1 MKHKRTKQ
9 QIWFIRKVL
18 FSIFCYIVFLI
29 ATVDITKGM
38 SLGEQIVPTEKAEM
52 EKLVKEDVKKVEK
65 EIDDKKVDD
74 KELDVK
80 NDEKQKNEKITEENE
95 KLSTA
100 KEVDNTEKSSEAIKE
115 KYKYAKG
122 NIRIFKDTKITPK
135 AEDNIKIG
143 TRVEVLE
150 VKKVEKVKEKTVKK
164 PDGKTE
170 VQKTTTVENWE
181 KISYYKNREKRTGWI
196 KNNQLAD
203 SLKATLP
210 KEWKNLDF
218 SPIEKKNYPENKRRE
233 VRGIYVTSSSAALT
247 KRVDDLI
254 ALSKRTKINAFVIDV
269 KEDDGTLLFKMEA
282 GEKYNPNANRR
293 SPIKDINKFMKKL
306 KDNNIYT
313 IARVVSFKDPTYA
326 KANPDKA
333 IITKATGKPFTNSDG
348 VIWVS
353 PHDRYLW
360 EYNIAVAKEAA
371 LAGFDEIQFDY
382 VRFPASNGG
391 KLDKELD
398 YRNPNKESKPET
410 IQKYLQY
417 ARKELEP
424 LGVYIAADVYGQ
436 VGSLPD
442 DMALGQHWESVSNV
456 VDYICPMIYPSH
468 YGKGVYGL
476 PVPDA
481 EPYKTVYR
489 STQDSMNRNANI
501 DTPAMIRPWIQAF
514 TARWVKGYIV
524 YGPEQIEL
532 QVKALKDLGINEYI
546 LWSPT
551 NKYRIE
557 KDSSSEKKTEAAKTT
572 EAGKKSDGAK
582 KTEEVKKP

>member
-1 MKHKRTKQ
+1 MKHKKTKQ

-18 FSIFCYIVFLI
+18 FSIFCYIVFLV

-38 SLGEQIVPTEKAEM
+38 SLGEQSLPEEKVVLEQ
-52 EKLVKEDVKKVEK
+52 KVE
-65 EIDDKKVDD
+65 DDKKAA
-74 KELDVK
+74 E
-80 NDEKQKNEKITEENE
+80 ETEKIEETSTVKDDDVQE
-95 KLSTA
+95 KT
-100 KEVDNTEKSSEAIKE
+100 SEIIND

-122 NIRIFKDTKITPK
+122 NIRVFKEAKITPK
-135 AEDNIKIG
+135 AEDNLKIG
-143 TRVEVLE
+143 TRLE
-150 VKKVEKVKEKTVKK
+150 VIEEKKVEIVKEKTVKK

-181 KISYYKNREKRTGWI
+181 KISYQKNREKRTGWI
-196 KNNQLAD
+196 KSKQLVD
-203 SLKATLP
+203 SLGATLP

-233 VRGIYVTSSSAALT
+233 VRGIYVTSSSASLT

-269 KEDDGTLLFKMEA
+269 KEDDGTLLFKMKA

-293 SPIKDINKFMKKL
+293 SPIKDIDKFMKKM

-313 IARVVSFKDPTYA
+313 IARIVSFKDPTYA

-333 IITKATGKPFTNSDG
+333 IITKSTGKPFTNSDG

-391 KLDKELD
+391 KLDKDLD

-514 TARWVKGYIV
+514 TARWVKGYIT

-551 NKYRIE
+551 NRYRIE
-557 KDSSSEKKTEAAKTT
+557 KNPPSDKKAEPVKEKEATKKATEV
-572 EAGKKSDGAK
+572 K
-582 KTEEVKKP
+582 KTEEMKKP

>member
-1 MKHKRTKQ
+1 M
-9 QIWFIRKVL
+9 
-18 FSIFCYIVFLI
+18 
-29 ATVDITKGM
+29 
-38 SLGEQIVPTEKAEM
+38 
-52 EKLVKEDVKKVEK
+52 
-65 EIDDKKVDD
+65 
-74 KELDVK
+74 
-80 NDEKQKNEKITEENE
+80 
-95 KLSTA
+95 
-100 KEVDNTEKSSEAIKE
+100 
-115 KYKYAKG
+115 G
-122 NIRIFKDTKITPK
+122 NIRVFKEAKITPK

-143 TRVEVLE
+143 TRVEILE
-150 VKKVEKVKEKTVKK
+150 EKKVEKVKEKTVKK

-181 KISYYKNREKRTGWI
+181 KISYHKNKEKRTGWI
-196 KNNQLAD
+196 KNNQLTD

-233 VRGIYVTSSSAALT
+233 IRGIYVTSSSAALT

-282 GEKYNPNANRR
+282 GEKYNPTANRR

-313 IARVVSFKDPTYA
+313 IARIVSFKDPTYA

-398 YRNPNKESKPET
+398 YRNPKKESKPET

-424 LGVYIAADVYGQ
+424 LGVYVAADVYGQ

-557 KDSSSEKKTEAAKTT
+557 KESPSVKKTETVKTT
-572 EAGKKSDGAK
+572 ETTK
-582 KTEEVKKP
+582 KTDEVKKIEEVKKP

>member
-9 QIWFIRKVL
+9 QVWFIRKVL
-18 FSIFCYIVFLI
+18 FSIFCYIVFLV

-38 SLGEQIVPTEKAEM
+38 SLGEQSLPEEKAVLEQ
-52 EKLVKEDVKKVEK
+52 KLE
-65 EIDDKKVDD
+65 DDKKTT
-74 KELDVK
+74 E
-80 NDEKQKNEKITEENE
+80 ETEKIEETSTVKDDDVQE
-95 KLSTA
+95 KT
-100 KEVDNTEKSSEAIKE
+100 SEIIND

-122 NIRIFKDTKITPK
+122 NIRVFKEAKITPK
-135 AEDNIKIG
+135 AEDNLKIG
-143 TRVEVLE
+143 TRLE
-150 VKKVEKVKEKTVKK
+150 VIEEKKVEIVKEKTVKK

-170 VQKTTTVENWE
+170 VQKTTTVENWK
-181 KISYYKNREKRTGWI
+181 KISYQKNREKRTGWI
-196 KNNQLAD
+196 KSKQLVD
-203 SLKATLP
+203 SLGATLP

-233 VRGIYVTSSSAALT
+233 VRGIYVTSSSASLT

-269 KEDDGTLLFKMEA
+269 KEDDGTLLFKMKA

-293 SPIKDINKFMKKL
+293 SPIKDIDKFMKKM

-313 IARVVSFKDPTYA
+313 IARIVSFKDPTYA

-333 IITKATGKPFTNSDG
+333 IITKSTGKPFTNSDG

-391 KLDKELD
+391 KLDKDLD

-514 TARWVKGYIV
+514 TARWVKGYIT

-551 NKYRIE
+551 NRYRIE
-557 KDSSSEKKTEAAKTT
+557 KNPPSDKKAEPVKEKEATKKATEV
-572 EAGKKSDGAK
+572 K

>member
-1 MKHKRTKQ
+1 VKHKRTKQ
-9 QIWFIRKVL
+9 QVWFIRKVL
-18 FSIFCYIVFLI
+18 FSIFCYIVFLV

-38 SLGEQIVPTEKAEM
+38 SLGEQSLPEEKAVLEQ
-52 EKLVKEDVKKVEK
+52 KLE
-65 EIDDKKVDD
+65 DDKKT
-74 KELDVK
+74 
-80 NDEKQKNEKITEENE
+80 TEETSTVKDDDVQE
-95 KLSTA
+95 KT
-100 KEVDNTEKSSEAIKE
+100 SEIIND

-122 NIRIFKDTKITPK
+122 NIRVFKEAKITPK
-135 AEDNIKIG
+135 AEDNLKIG
-143 TRVEVLE
+143 TRLE
-150 VKKVEKVKEKTVKK
+150 VIEEKKVEIVKEKTVKK

-181 KISYYKNREKRTGWI
+181 KISYQKNREKRTGWI
-196 KNNQLAD
+196 KSKQLVD
-203 SLKATLP
+203 SLGATLP

-233 VRGIYVTSSSAALT
+233 VRGIYVTSSSASLT

-269 KEDDGTLLFKMEA
+269 KEDDGTLLFKMKA

-293 SPIKDINKFMKKL
+293 SPIKDIDKFMKKM

-333 IITKATGKPFTNSDG
+333 IITKSTGKPFTNSDG

-391 KLDKELD
+391 KLDKDLD

-514 TARWVKGYIV
+514 TARWVKGYIT

-551 NKYRIE
+551 NRYKIE
-557 KDSSSEKKTEAAKTT
+557 KNPPSDKKAEPVKEKEATKKATEV
-572 EAGKKSDGAK
+572 K

>member
-9 QIWFIRKVL
+9 QVWFIRKVL
-18 FSIFCYIVFLI
+18 FSIFCYIVFLV

-38 SLGEQIVPTEKAEM
+38 SLGEQSLPEEKAVLEQ
-52 EKLVKEDVKKVEK
+52 KLE
-65 EIDDKKVDD
+65 DDKKT
-74 KELDVK
+74 
-80 NDEKQKNEKITEENE
+80 TEETSTVKDDDVQE
-95 KLSTA
+95 KT
-100 KEVDNTEKSSEAIKE
+100 SEIIND

-122 NIRIFKDTKITPK
+122 NIRVFKEAKITPK
-135 AEDNIKIG
+135 AEDNLKIG
-143 TRVEVLE
+143 TRLE
-150 VKKVEKVKEKTVKK
+150 VIEEKKVEIVKEKTVKK

-181 KISYYKNREKRTGWI
+181 KISYQKNREKRTGWI
-196 KNNQLAD
+196 KSKQLVD
-203 SLKATLP
+203 SLGATLP

-233 VRGIYVTSSSAALT
+233 VRGIYITSSSASLT

-269 KEDDGTLLFKMEA
+269 KEDDGTLLFKMKA

-293 SPIKDINKFMKKL
+293 SPIKDIDKFMKKM

-333 IITKATGKPFTNSDG
+333 IITKSTGKPFTNSDG

-391 KLDKELD
+391 KLDKDLD

-514 TARWVKGYIV
+514 TARWVKGYIT

-551 NKYRIE
+551 NRYKIE
-557 KDSSSEKKTEAAKTT
+557 KNPPSDKKAEPVKEKEATKKATEV
-572 EAGKKSDGAK
+572 K

>member
-1 MKHKRTKQ
+1 MKHKKTKQ
-9 QIWFIRKVL
+9 QIWFIRKGL
-18 FSIFCYIVFLI
+18 FSIFCYIVFLV

-38 SLGEQIVPTEKAEM
+38 SLGEQSLPEEKVVLEQ
-52 EKLVKEDVKKVEK
+52 KVE
-65 EIDDKKVDD
+65 DDKKAA
-74 KELDVK
+74 E
-80 NDEKQKNEKITEENE
+80 ETEKIEETSTVKDDDVQE
-95 KLSTA
+95 KT
-100 KEVDNTEKSSEAIKE
+100 SEIIND

-122 NIRIFKDTKITPK
+122 NIRVFKEAKITPK
-135 AEDNIKIG
+135 AEDNLKIG
-143 TRVEVLE
+143 TRLE
-150 VKKVEKVKEKTVKK
+150 VIEEKKVEIVKEKTVKK
-164 PDGKTE
+164 TDGKTE

-181 KISYYKNREKRTGWI
+181 KISYQKNREKRTGWI
-196 KNNQLAD
+196 KSKQLVD
-203 SLKATLP
+203 SLGATLP

-233 VRGIYVTSSSAALT
+233 VRGIYVTSSSASLT

-269 KEDDGTLLFKMEA
+269 KEDDGTLLFKMKA

-293 SPIKDINKFMKKL
+293 SPIKDIDKFMKKM

-313 IARVVSFKDPTYA
+313 IARIVSFKDPTYA

-333 IITKATGKPFTNSDG
+333 IITKSTGKPFTNSDG

-391 KLDKELD
+391 KLDKDLD

-514 TARWVKGYIV
+514 TARWVKGYIT

-551 NKYRIE
+551 NRYRIE
-557 KDSSSEKKTEAAKTT
+557 KNPPSDKKAEPVKEKEATKKATEV
-572 EAGKKSDGAK
+572 K

>member
-9 QIWFIRKVL
+9 QVWFIRKVL
-18 FSIFCYIVFLI
+18 FSIFCYIVFLV

-38 SLGEQIVPTEKAEM
+38 SLGEQSLPEEKAVLEQ
-52 EKLVKEDVKKVEK
+52 KLE
-65 EIDDKKVDD
+65 DDKKTT
-74 KELDVK
+74 E
-80 NDEKQKNEKITEENE
+80 ETEKIEETSTVKDDDVQE
-95 KLSTA
+95 KT
-100 KEVDNTEKSSEAIKE
+100 SEIIND

-122 NIRIFKDTKITPK
+122 NIRVFKEAKITPK
-135 AEDNIKIG
+135 AEDNLKIG
-143 TRVEVLE
+143 TRLE
-150 VKKVEKVKEKTVKK
+150 VIEEKKVEIVKEKTVKK

-181 KISYYKNREKRTGWI
+181 KISYQKNREKRTGWI
-196 KNNQLAD
+196 KSKQLVD
-203 SLKATLP
+203 SLGATLP

-233 VRGIYVTSSSAALT
+233 VRGIYVTSSSASLT

-269 KEDDGTLLFKMEA
+269 KEDDGTLLFKMKA

-293 SPIKDINKFMKKL
+293 SPIKDIDKFMKKM

-333 IITKATGKPFTNSDG
+333 IITKSTGKPFTNSDG

-391 KLDKELD
+391 KLDKDLD

-514 TARWVKGYIV
+514 TARWVKGYIT

-551 NKYRIE
+551 NRYRIE
-557 KDSSSEKKTEAAKTT
+557 KNPPSDKKAEPVKEKEATKKATEV
-572 EAGKKSDGAK
+572 K

>member
-1 MKHKRTKQ
+1 MKQKRTKQ
-9 QIWFIRKVL
+9 QVWFIRKVL
-18 FSIFCYIVFLI
+18 FSIFCYIVFLV
-29 ATVDITKGM
+29 ATVDVTKGM
-38 SLGEQIVPTEKAEM
+38 SLGNQTISDEKTRM
-52 EKLVKEDVKKVEK
+52 EELKKENVKELKKETDEK
-65 EIDDKKVDD
+65 KAAE
-74 KELDVK
+74 ES
-80 NDEKQKNEKITEENE
+80 DEKQKIEKIAEETENSSITKEAEN
-95 KLSTA
+95 A
-100 KEVDNTEKSSEAIKE
+100 DKSSEIING

-122 NIRIFKDTKITPK
+122 NIRVFKEAKITPK

-143 TRVEVLE
+143 TRVEILE
-150 VKKVEKVKEKTVKK
+150 EKKVEKVKEKTVKK

-181 KISYYKNREKRTGWI
+181 KISYHKNKEKRTGWI
-196 KNNQLAD
+196 KNNQLTD

-282 GEKYNPNANRR
+282 GEKYNPTANRR

-313 IARVVSFKDPTYA
+313 IARIVSFKDPTYA

-360 EYNIAVAKEAA
+360 EYNVAVAKEAA
-371 LAGFDEIQFDY
+371 FAGFDEIQFDY

-398 YRNPNKESKPET
+398 YRNPKKESKPET

-424 LGVYIAADVYGQ
+424 LGVYVAADVYGQ

-557 KDSSSEKKTEAAKTT
+557 KESPSVKKTETVKTT
-572 EAGKKSDGAK
+572 ETTK
-582 KTEEVKKP
+582 KTDEVKKIEEVKKP

>member
-9 QIWFIRKVL
+9 QVWFIRKVL
-18 FSIFCYIVFLI
+18 FSIFCYIVFLV
-29 ATVDITKGM
+29 ARVDITKGM
-38 SLGEQIVPTEKAEM
+38 SLGEQSLPEEKVVLEQ
-52 EKLVKEDVKKVEK
+52 KVE
-65 EIDDKKVDD
+65 DDKKAA
-74 KELDVK
+74 E
-80 NDEKQKNEKITEENE
+80 ETEKIEETSTVKDDDVQE
-95 KLSTA
+95 KT
-100 KEVDNTEKSSEAIKE
+100 SEIIND

-122 NIRIFKDTKITPK
+122 NIRVFKEAKITPK
-135 AEDNIKIG
+135 AEDNLKIG
-143 TRVEVLE
+143 TRLE
-150 VKKVEKVKEKTVKK
+150 VIEEKKVEIAKEKTVKK

-181 KISYYKNREKRTGWI
+181 KISYQKNREKRTGWI
-196 KNNQLAD
+196 KSKQLVD
-203 SLKATLP
+203 SLGATLP

-233 VRGIYVTSSSAALT
+233 VRGIYVTSSSASLT

-269 KEDDGTLLFKMEA
+269 KEDDGTLLFKMKA

-293 SPIKDINKFMKKL
+293 SPIKDIDKFMKKM

-313 IARVVSFKDPTYA
+313 IARIVSFKDPTYA

-333 IITKATGKPFTNSDG
+333 IITKSTGKPFTNSDG

-391 KLDKELD
+391 KLDKDLD

-514 TARWVKGYIV
+514 TARWVKGYIT

-551 NKYRIE
+551 NRYKIE
-557 KDSSSEKKTEAAKTT
+557 KNPPSDKKAEPVKEKEATKKATEV
-572 EAGKKSDGAK
+572 K

>member
-1 MKHKRTKQ
+1 MKQKRTKQ
-9 QIWFIRKVL
+9 QVWFIRKVL
-18 FSIFCYIVFLI
+18 FSIFCYIVFLV
-29 ATVDITKGM
+29 ATVDVTKGM
-38 SLGEQIVPTEKAEM
+38 SLGNQTISDEKTRM
-52 EKLVKEDVKKVEK
+52 EELKKENVKELKKETDEK
-65 EIDDKKVDD
+65 KAAE
-74 KELDVK
+74 ES
-80 NDEKQKNEKITEENE
+80 DEKQKIEKIAEETENSSITKEAEN
-95 KLSTA
+95 A
-100 KEVDNTEKSSEAIKE
+100 DKSSEIING

-122 NIRIFKDTKITPK
+122 NIRVFKEVKITPK

-143 TRVEVLE
+143 TRVEILE
-150 VKKVEKVKEKTVKK
+150 EKKVEKVKEKTVKK

-181 KISYYKNREKRTGWI
+181 KISYHKNKEKRTGWI
-196 KNNQLAD
+196 KNNQLTD

-282 GEKYNPNANRR
+282 GEKYNPTANRR

-313 IARVVSFKDPTYA
+313 IARIVSFKDPTYA

-360 EYNIAVAKEAA
+360 EYNVAVAKEAA

-398 YRNPNKESKPET
+398 YRNPKKESKPET

-424 LGVYIAADVYGQ
+424 LGVYVAADVYGQ

-557 KDSSSEKKTEAAKTT
+557 KESPSVKKTETVKTT
-572 EAGKKSDGAK
+572 ETTK
-582 KTEEVKKP
+582 KTDEVKKIEEVKKP

>member
-1 MKHKRTKQ
+1 MKQNRTEQ
-9 QIWFIRKVL
+9 QIKFMKKIL
-18 FSIFCYIVFLI
+18 FSIFCYVVFLV
-29 ATVDITKGM
+29 ATVDITKNI
-38 SLGEQIVPTEKAEM
+38 SLGSEVVAENIEVSTTAAGEIKAAVIDDGKTKSESKTETPEP
-52 EKLVKEDVKKVEK
+52 VKEEVEK
-65 EIDDKKVDD
+65 VPEPEKTAV
-74 KELDVK
+74 EK
-80 NDEKQKNEKITEENE
+80 ND
-95 KLSTA
+95 
-100 KEVDNTEKSSEAIKE
+100 
-115 KYKYAKG
+115 KYRYATG
-122 NIRIFKDTKITPK
+122 NIRVFADTKVTAK
-135 AEDNIKIG
+135 AEDNLRIS

-150 VKKVEKVKEKTVKK
+150 KKTVEIIKNKTVKK
-164 PDGKTE
+164 PDGKNE
-170 VQKTTTVENWE
+170 VQKITIKENWE
-181 KISYYKNREKRTGWI
+181 KISYMKNGKKKTGWI
-196 KNNQLAD
+196 KEKQLTD
-203 SLKATLP
+203 TMQATLP

-218 SPIEKKNYPENKRRE
+218 SPVEKKEYPNNKR
-233 VRGIYVTSSSAALT
+233 VAVKGIYVTSSSASLT

-282 GEKYNPNANRR
+282 GEKYNPAANKRR
-293 SPIKDINKFMKKL
+293 PIKDIEKFMKKL

-313 IARVVSFKDPTYA
+313 IARVVSFKDPSYA

-333 IITKATGKPFTNSDG
+333 IITKATKKPFTNSDG

-353 PHDRYLW
+353 PHDRNLW

-371 LAGFDEIQFDY
+371 KAGFDEIQFDY

-398 YRNPNKESKPET
+398 YRNPNNESKPET
-410 IQKYLQY
+410 IQKYLAY
-417 ARKELEP
+417 ARQELEP

-442 DMALGQHWESVSNV
+442 DMSLGQHWESVSNM

-476 PVPDA
+476 SVPDA
-481 EPYKTVYR
+481 DPYKTVYR
-489 STQDSMNRNANI
+489 STQDSLNRNYNI
-501 DTPAMIRPWIQAF
+501 DTPAMVRPWIQAF
-514 TARWVKGYIV
+514 TAKWVKGHIN

-532 QVKALKDLGINEYI
+532 QVKALKDLGVDEYI

-557 KDSSSEKKTEAAKTT
+557 KNPPVEKKAETAKP
-572 EAGKKSDGAK
+572 AP
-582 KTEEVKKP
+582 VKKP

>member
-1 MKHKRTKQ
+1 MKHNRTKQ
-9 QIWFIRKVL
+9 QVWFIRKIL

-29 ATVDITKGM
+29 ATADITKGM
-38 SLGEQIVPTEKAEM
+38 SLEEQTAPNEKVTIEEKMTE
-52 EKLVKEDVKKVEK
+52 VEK
-65 EIDDKKVDD
+65 P
-74 KELDVK
+74 
-80 NDEKQKNEKITEENE
+80 EKSTEEPEKISTLKDDDIEE
-95 KLSTA
+95 KT
-100 KEVDNTEKSSEAIKE
+100 SEIIND

-122 NIRIFKDTKITPK
+122 NIRVFKEAKMTPK
-135 AEDNIKIG
+135 AEDNLKIG

-150 VKKVEKVKEKTVKK
+150 EKKVEKVKEKTVKK

-181 KISYYKNREKRTGWI
+181 KISYQKNREKRTGWI
-196 KNNQLAD
+196 KSKQLVD
-203 SLKATLP
+203 TLGATLP

-218 SPIEKKNYPENKRRE
+218 SPVEKKNYPENKRRE
-233 VRGIYVTSSSAALT
+233 VRGIYVTSSSASLT

-282 GEKYNPNANRR
+282 GAKYNPNANRR
-293 SPIKDINKFMKKL
+293 SPIKDIDKFMKKL
-306 KDNNIYT
+306 KENNIYT

-514 TARWVKGYIV
+514 TARWVKGYIT

-551 NKYRIE
+551 NRYRIE
-557 KDSSSEKKTEAAKTT
+557 KNPPSDKKTEAVRTKDAAKKTSET
-572 EAGKKSDGAK
+572 K

>member
-1 MKHKRTKQ
+1 MKHNRTKQ
-9 QIWFIRKVL
+9 QAWFIRKIL

-29 ATVDITKGM
+29 TTADITKGM
-38 SLGEQIVPTEKAEM
+38 SLGAQTILDEKPRLE
-52 EKLVKEDVKKVEK
+52 EVKKENVNEVKQETDEK
-65 EIDDKKVDD
+65 KATEESDKK
-74 KELDVK
+74 
-80 NDEKQKNEKITEENE
+80 QKIEKIAEETEN
-95 KLSTA
+95 SSIT
-100 KEVDNTEKSSEAIKE
+100 KEVQNTDKSSEIINE

-122 NIRIFKDTKITPK
+122 NIRVFKEAKMTPK
-135 AEDNIKIG
+135 AEDNLKIG

-150 VKKVEKVKEKTVKK
+150 EKKVEKVKEKTVKK

-181 KISYYKNREKRTGWI
+181 KISYQKNREKRTGWI
-196 KNNQLAD
+196 KNKQLVD
-203 SLKATLP
+203 TLGATLP

-218 SPIEKKNYPENKRRE
+218 SPVEKKNYPENKRRE
-233 VRGIYVTSSSAALT
+233 VRGIYVTSSSASLT

-282 GEKYNPNANRR
+282 GAKYNPNANRR

-313 IARVVSFKDPTYA
+313 IARIVSFKDPTYA

-557 KDSSSEKKTEAAKTT
+557 KESSSVKKTETIKTAETTKKAETVKKTEA
-572 EAGKKSDGAK
+572 
-582 KTEEVKKP
+582 VKKP

>member
-9 QIWFIRKVL
+9 QVWFIRKVL
-18 FSIFCYIVFLI
+18 FSIFCYIVFLV

-38 SLGEQIVPTEKAEM
+38 SLGEQSLPEEKVVLEQ
-52 EKLVKEDVKKVEK
+52 KVE
-65 EIDDKKVDD
+65 DDKKAA
-74 KELDVK
+74 E
-80 NDEKQKNEKITEENE
+80 ETEKIEETSTVKDDDVQE
-95 KLSTA
+95 KT
-100 KEVDNTEKSSEAIKE
+100 SEIIND

-122 NIRIFKDTKITPK
+122 NIRVFKEAKITPK
-135 AEDNIKIG
+135 AEDNLKIG
-143 TRVEVLE
+143 TRLE
-150 VKKVEKVKEKTVKK
+150 VIEEKKVEIVKEKTVKK

-181 KISYYKNREKRTGWI
+181 KISYQKNREKRTGWI
-196 KNNQLAD
+196 KSKQLVD
-203 SLKATLP
+203 SLGATLP

-233 VRGIYVTSSSAALT
+233 VRGIYVTSSSASLT

-269 KEDDGTLLFKMEA
+269 KEDDGTLLFKMKA

-293 SPIKDINKFMKKL
+293 SPIKDIDKFMKKM

-313 IARVVSFKDPTYA
+313 IARIVSFKDPTYA

-333 IITKATGKPFTNSDG
+333 IITKSTGKPFTNSDG

-391 KLDKELD
+391 KLDKDLD

-514 TARWVKGYIV
+514 TARWVKGYIT

-551 NKYRIE
+551 NRYRIE
-557 KDSSSEKKTEAAKTT
+557 KNPPSDKKAEPVKEKEATKKATEV
-572 EAGKKSDGAK
+572 K

>member
-1 MKHKRTKQ
+1 MKHKKTKQ

-18 FSIFCYIVFLI
+18 FSIFCYIVFLV

-38 SLGEQIVPTEKAEM
+38 SLGEQSLPEEKVVLEQ
-52 EKLVKEDVKKVEK
+52 KVE
-65 EIDDKKVDD
+65 DDKKAA
-74 KELDVK
+74 E
-80 NDEKQKNEKITEENE
+80 ETEKIEETSTVKDDDVQE
-95 KLSTA
+95 KT
-100 KEVDNTEKSSEAIKE
+100 SEIIND

-122 NIRIFKDTKITPK
+122 NIRVFKEAKITPK
-135 AEDNIKIG
+135 AEDNLKIG
-143 TRVEVLE
+143 TRLE
-150 VKKVEKVKEKTVKK
+150 VIEEKKVEIVKEKTVKK
-164 PDGKTE
+164 TDGKTE

-181 KISYYKNREKRTGWI
+181 KISYQKNREKRTGWI
-196 KNNQLAD
+196 KSKQLVD
-203 SLKATLP
+203 SLGATLP

-233 VRGIYVTSSSAALT
+233 VRGIYVTSSSASLT

-269 KEDDGTLLFKMEA
+269 KEDDGTLLFKMKA

-293 SPIKDINKFMKKL
+293 SPIKDIDKFMKKM

-313 IARVVSFKDPTYA
+313 IARIVSFKDPTYA

-333 IITKATGKPFTNSDG
+333 IITKSTGKPFTNSDG

-391 KLDKELD
+391 KLDKDLD

-514 TARWVKGYIV
+514 TARWVKGYIT

-551 NKYRIE
+551 NRYRIE
-557 KDSSSEKKTEAAKTT
+557 KNPPSDKKAEPVKEKEATKKATEV
-572 EAGKKSDGAK
+572 K
-582 KTEEVKKP
+582 KTEEMKKP

>member
-9 QIWFIRKVL
+9 QVWFIRKVL
-18 FSIFCYIVFLI
+18 FSIFCYIVFLV

-38 SLGEQIVPTEKAEM
+38 SLGEQSLPEEKAVLEQ
-52 EKLVKEDVKKVEK
+52 KLE
-65 EIDDKKVDD
+65 DDKKT
-74 KELDVK
+74 
-80 NDEKQKNEKITEENE
+80 TEETSTVKDDDVQE
-95 KLSTA
+95 KT
-100 KEVDNTEKSSEAIKE
+100 SEIIND

-122 NIRIFKDTKITPK
+122 NIRVFKEAKITPK
-135 AEDNIKIG
+135 AEDNLKIG
-143 TRVEVLE
+143 TRLE
-150 VKKVEKVKEKTVKK
+150 VIEEKKVEIVKEKTVKK

-181 KISYYKNREKRTGWI
+181 KISYQKNREKRTGWI
-196 KNNQLAD
+196 KSKQLVD
-203 SLKATLP
+203 SLGATLP

-233 VRGIYVTSSSAALT
+233 VRGIYVTSSSASLT

-269 KEDDGTLLFKMEA
+269 KEDDGTLLFKMKA

-293 SPIKDINKFMKKL
+293 SPIKDIDKFMKKM

-333 IITKATGKPFTNSDG
+333 IITKSTGKPFTNSDG

-391 KLDKELD
+391 KLDKDLD

-514 TARWVKGYIV
+514 TARWVKGYIT

-551 NKYRIE
+551 NRYKIE
-557 KDSSSEKKTEAAKTT
+557 KNPPSDKKAEPVKEKEATKKATEV
-572 EAGKKSDGAK
+572 K

>member
-1 MKHKRTKQ
+1 MKHNRTKQ
-9 QIWFIRKVL
+9 QAWFIRKIL

-29 ATVDITKGM
+29 TTADITKGM
-38 SLGEQIVPTEKAEM
+38 SLGAQTILDEKPRLE
-52 EKLVKEDVKKVEK
+52 EVKKENVNEVKQETDEK
-65 EIDDKKVDD
+65 KATEESDKK
-74 KELDVK
+74 
-80 NDEKQKNEKITEENE
+80 QKIEKIAEETEN
-95 KLSTA
+95 SSIT
-100 KEVDNTEKSSEAIKE
+100 KEVENTDKSSEIINE

-122 NIRIFKDTKITPK
+122 NIRVFKEAKLTPK
-135 AEDNIKIG
+135 AEDNLKIG

-150 VKKVEKVKEKTVKK
+150 EKKVEKVKEKTVKK

-181 KISYYKNREKRTGWI
+181 KISYQKNREKRTGWI
-196 KNNQLAD
+196 KNKQLVD
-203 SLKATLP
+203 TLGATLP

-218 SPIEKKNYPENKRRE
+218 SPVEKKNYPENKRRE
-233 VRGIYVTSSSAALT
+233 VRGIYVTSSSASLT

-282 GEKYNPNANRR
+282 GAKYNPNANRR

-313 IARVVSFKDPTYA
+313 IARIVSFKDPTYA

-557 KDSSSEKKTEAAKTT
+557 KESSSVKKTETIKTAETTKKAETVKKTEA
-572 EAGKKSDGAK
+572 
-582 KTEEVKKP
+582 VKKP

>member
-9 QIWFIRKVL
+9 QVWFIRKVL
-18 FSIFCYIVFLI
+18 FSIFCYIVFLV
-29 ATVDITKGM
+29 ATVDVTKGM
-38 SLGEQIVPTEKAEM
+38 SLGDIVISDNKIV
-52 EKLVKEDVKKVEK
+52 VKEVAKGNET
-65 EIDDKKVDD
+65 
-74 KELDVK
+74 
-80 NDEKQKNEKITEENE
+80 DEKKLAEESGEKPKDEKITEEAENP
-95 KLSTA
+95 STA
-100 KEVDNTEKSSEAIKE
+100 KEVENTEKSSEIINE
-115 KYKYAKG
+115 KYKYTKG
-122 NIRIFKDTKITPK
+122 NIRIFKDVKITPK

-143 TRVEVLE
+143 TRVEILE
-150 VKKVEKVKEKTVKK
+150 EKKVEKIKEKTVKK
-164 PDGKTE
+164 PDGKRE
-170 VQKTTTVENWE
+170 VQKITIVENWE

-196 KNNQLAD
+196 KNNQLTD

-210 KEWKNLDF
+210 KEWKNLNF
-218 SPIEKKNYPENKRRE
+218 SPIEKKNYTENKRRE
-233 VRGIYVTSSSAALT
+233 VRGIYVTSNSAALT
-247 KRVDDLI
+247 KRVDDFI

-313 IARVVSFKDPTYA
+313 IARIVSFKDPTYA
-326 KANPDKA
+326 KANPDRA

-398 YRNPNKESKPET
+398 YRNSKKESKPET

-417 ARKELEP
+417 ARQELEP

-476 PVPDA
+476 SVPDA

-514 TARWVKGYIV
+514 TARWVKGHIT

-557 KDSSSEKKTEAAKTT
+557 KNSSSDKKTEAVKTT
-572 EAGKKSDGAK
+572 ETTKKTDGAK
-582 KTEEVKKP
+582 KTEEIKKP

>member
-1 MKHKRTKQ
+1 MKHKKTKQ

-18 FSIFCYIVFLI
+18 FSIFCYIVFLV

-38 SLGEQIVPTEKAEM
+38 SLGEQSLPEEKVVLEQ
-52 EKLVKEDVKKVEK
+52 KVE
-65 EIDDKKVDD
+65 DDKKAA
-74 KELDVK
+74 E
-80 NDEKQKNEKITEENE
+80 ETEKIEETSTVKDDDVQE
-95 KLSTA
+95 KT
-100 KEVDNTEKSSEAIKE
+100 SEIIND

-122 NIRIFKDTKITPK
+122 NIRVFKEAKITPK
-135 AEDNIKIG
+135 AEDNLKIG
-143 TRVEVLE
+143 TRLE
-150 VKKVEKVKEKTVKK
+150 VIEEKKVEIVKEKTVKK
-164 PDGKTE
+164 TDGKTE

-181 KISYYKNREKRTGWI
+181 KISYQKNREKRTGWI
-196 KNNQLAD
+196 KSKQLVD
-203 SLKATLP
+203 SLGATLP

-233 VRGIYVTSSSAALT
+233 VRGIYVTSSSASLT

-269 KEDDGTLLFKMEA
+269 KEDDGTLLFKMKA

-293 SPIKDINKFMKKL
+293 SPIKDIDKFMKKM

-313 IARVVSFKDPTYA
+313 IARIVSFKDPTYA

-333 IITKATGKPFTNSDG
+333 IITKSTGKPFTNSDG

-391 KLDKELD
+391 KLDKDLD

-514 TARWVKGYIV
+514 TARWVKGYIT

-551 NKYRIE
+551 NRYRIE
-557 KDSSSEKKTEAAKTT
+557 KNPPSDKKAEPVKEKEATKKATEV
-572 EAGKKSDGAK
+572 K

>member
-1 MKHKRTKQ
+1 VKHKRTKQ
-9 QIWFIRKVL
+9 QVWFIRKVL
-18 FSIFCYIVFLI
+18 FSIFCYIVFLV

-38 SLGEQIVPTEKAEM
+38 SLGEQSLPEEKAVLEQ
-52 EKLVKEDVKKVEK
+52 KLE
-65 EIDDKKVDD
+65 DDKKTT
-74 KELDVK
+74 E
-80 NDEKQKNEKITEENE
+80 ETEKIEETSTVKDDDVQE
-95 KLSTA
+95 KT
-100 KEVDNTEKSSEAIKE
+100 SEIIND

-122 NIRIFKDTKITPK
+122 NIRVFKEAKITPK
-135 AEDNIKIG
+135 AEDNLKIG
-143 TRVEVLE
+143 TRLE
-150 VKKVEKVKEKTVKK
+150 VIEEKKVEIVKEKTVKK

-181 KISYYKNREKRTGWI
+181 KISYQKNREKRTGWI
-196 KNNQLAD
+196 KSKQLVD
-203 SLKATLP
+203 SLGATLP

-233 VRGIYVTSSSAALT
+233 VRGIYVTSSSASLT

-269 KEDDGTLLFKMEA
+269 KEDDGTLLFKMKA

-293 SPIKDINKFMKKL
+293 SPIKDIDKFMKKM

-333 IITKATGKPFTNSDG
+333 IITKSTGKPFTNSDG

-391 KLDKELD
+391 KLDKDLD

-514 TARWVKGYIV
+514 TARWVKGYIT

-551 NKYRIE
+551 NRYRIE
-557 KDSSSEKKTEAAKTT
+557 KNPPSDKKAEPVKEKEATKKATEV
-572 EAGKKSDGAK
+572 K
-582 KTEEVKKP
+582 KTEEVKKL

>member
-1 MKHKRTKQ
+1 MKQKRTKQ
-9 QIWFIRKVL
+9 QVWFIRKVL
-18 FSIFCYIVFLI
+18 FSIFCYIVFLV
-29 ATVDITKGM
+29 ATVDVTKGM
-38 SLGEQIVPTEKAEM
+38 SLGNQTISDEKTRM
-52 EKLVKEDVKKVEK
+52 EELKKENVKELKKETDEK
-65 EIDDKKVDD
+65 KAAE
-74 KELDVK
+74 ES
-80 NDEKQKNEKITEENE
+80 DEKQKIEKIAEETENSSITKEAEN
-95 KLSTA
+95 A
-100 KEVDNTEKSSEAIKE
+100 DKSSEIING

-122 NIRIFKDTKITPK
+122 NIRVFKEVKITPK

-143 TRVEVLE
+143 TRVEILE
-150 VKKVEKVKEKTVKK
+150 EKKVEKVKEKTVKK

-181 KISYYKNREKRTGWI
+181 KISYHKNKEKRTGWI
-196 KNNQLAD
+196 KNNQLTD

-282 GEKYNPNANRR
+282 GEKYNPTANRR

-313 IARVVSFKDPTYA
+313 IARIVSFKDPTYA

-360 EYNIAVAKEAA
+360 EYNVAVAKEAA

-398 YRNPNKESKPET
+398 YRNPKKESKPET

-424 LGVYIAADVYGQ
+424 LGVYVAADVYGQ

-557 KDSSSEKKTEAAKTT
+557 KESPSVKKTETVKTIET
-572 EAGKKSDGAK
+572 TK
-582 KTEEVKKP
+582 KTDEVKKIEEVKKP

>member
-9 QIWFIRKVL
+9 QVWFIRKVL
-18 FSIFCYIVFLI
+18 FSIFCYIVFLV

-38 SLGEQIVPTEKAEM
+38 SLGEQSLPEEKAVLEQ
-52 EKLVKEDVKKVEK
+52 KLE
-65 EIDDKKVDD
+65 DDKKT
-74 KELDVK
+74 
-80 NDEKQKNEKITEENE
+80 TEETSTVKDDDVQE
-95 KLSTA
+95 KT
-100 KEVDNTEKSSEAIKE
+100 SEIIND

-122 NIRIFKDTKITPK
+122 NIRVFKEAKIAPK
-135 AEDNIKIG
+135 AEDNLKIG
-143 TRVEVLE
+143 TRLE
-150 VKKVEKVKEKTVKK
+150 VIEEKKVEIVKEKTVKK

-181 KISYYKNREKRTGWI
+181 KISYQKNREKRTGWI
-196 KNNQLAD
+196 KSKQLVD
-203 SLKATLP
+203 SLGATLP

-233 VRGIYVTSSSAALT
+233 VRGIYVTSSSASLT

-269 KEDDGTLLFKMEA
+269 KEDDGTLLFKMKA

-293 SPIKDINKFMKKL
+293 SPIKDIDKFMKKM

-333 IITKATGKPFTNSDG
+333 IITKSTGKPFTNSDG

-391 KLDKELD
+391 KLDKDLD

-514 TARWVKGYIV
+514 TARWVKGYIT

-551 NKYRIE
+551 NRYKIE
-557 KDSSSEKKTEAAKTT
+557 KNPPSDKKAEPVKEKEATKKATEV
-572 EAGKKSDGAK
+572 K

>member
-1 MKHKRTKQ
+1 MKHNRTKQ
-9 QIWFIRKVL
+9 QVWFIRKIL

-29 ATVDITKGM
+29 TTADITKGM
-38 SLGEQIVPTEKAEM
+38 SLGAQTILDEKPRLE
-52 EKLVKEDVKKVEK
+52 EVKKENVNEVKQETDEK
-65 EIDDKKVDD
+65 KATEESDKK
-74 KELDVK
+74 
-80 NDEKQKNEKITEENE
+80 QKIEKIAEETEN
-95 KLSTA
+95 SSIT
-100 KEVDNTEKSSEAIKE
+100 KEVENTDKSSEVINE

-122 NIRIFKDTKITPK
+122 NIRVFKEAKMTPK
-135 AEDNIKIG
+135 AEDNLKIG

-150 VKKVEKVKEKTVKK
+150 EKKVEKVKEKTVKK

-181 KISYYKNREKRTGWI
+181 KISYQKNREKRTGWI
-196 KNNQLAD
+196 KSKQLVD
-203 SLKATLP
+203 TFGATLP
-210 KEWKNLDF
+210 KEWKNLNF
-218 SPIEKKNYPENKRRE
+218 SPVEKKNYPENKRRE
-233 VRGIYVTSSSAALT
+233 VRGIYVTSSSASLT

-282 GEKYNPNANRR
+282 GAKYNPNANRR
-293 SPIKDINKFMKKL
+293 SPIKDIDKFMKKL
-306 KDNNIYT
+306 KENNIYT

-436 VGSLPD
+436 VGSLSD

-557 KDSSSEKKTEAAKTT
+557 KDSSSVKKTETIKTTETTKKAETVKKTEA
-572 EAGKKSDGAK
+572 
-582 KTEEVKKP
+582 VKKP

>member
-1 MKHKRTKQ
+1 
-9 QIWFIRKVL
+9 
-18 FSIFCYIVFLI
+18 
-29 ATVDITKGM
+29 M
-38 SLGEQIVPTEKAEM
+38 SLGAQTILDEKPRLE
-52 EKLVKEDVKKVEK
+52 EVKKENVNEVKQETDEK
-65 EIDDKKVDD
+65 KATEESDKK
-74 KELDVK
+74 
-80 NDEKQKNEKITEENE
+80 QKIEKIAEETEN
-95 KLSTA
+95 SSIT
-100 KEVDNTEKSSEAIKE
+100 KEVENTDKSSEIINE

-122 NIRIFKDTKITPK
+122 NIRVFKEAKMTPK
-135 AEDNIKIG
+135 AEDNLKIG

-150 VKKVEKVKEKTVKK
+150 EKKVEKVKEKTVKK

-181 KISYYKNREKRTGWI
+181 KISYQKNREKRTGWI
-196 KNNQLAD
+196 KNKQLVD
-203 SLKATLP
+203 TLGATLP

-218 SPIEKKNYPENKRRE
+218 SPVEKKNHPENKRRE
-233 VRGIYVTSSSAALT
+233 VRGIYVTSSSASLT

-282 GEKYNPNANRR
+282 GAKYNPNANRR

-313 IARVVSFKDPTYA
+313 IARIVSFKDPTYA

-557 KDSSSEKKTEAAKTT
+557 KESSSVKKTETIKTAETTKKTETVKKTEA
-572 EAGKKSDGAK
+572 
-582 KTEEVKKP
+582 VKKP

>member
-9 QIWFIRKVL
+9 QVWFTRKVL
-18 FSIFCYIVFLI
+18 FSIFCYIVFLV

-38 SLGEQIVPTEKAEM
+38 SLGEQSLPEEKAVLEQ
-52 EKLVKEDVKKVEK
+52 KLE
-65 EIDDKKVDD
+65 DDKKTT
-74 KELDVK
+74 E
-80 NDEKQKNEKITEENE
+80 ETEKIEETSTVKDDDVQE
-95 KLSTA
+95 KT
-100 KEVDNTEKSSEAIKE
+100 SEIIND

-122 NIRIFKDTKITPK
+122 NIRVFKEAKITPK
-135 AEDNIKIG
+135 AEDNLKIG
-143 TRVEVLE
+143 TRLE
-150 VKKVEKVKEKTVKK
+150 VIEEKKVEIVKEKTVKK

-181 KISYYKNREKRTGWI
+181 KISYQKNREKRTGWI
-196 KNNQLAD
+196 KSKQLVD
-203 SLKATLP
+203 SLGATLP

-233 VRGIYVTSSSAALT
+233 VRGIYVTSSSASLT

-269 KEDDGTLLFKMEA
+269 KEDDGTLLFKMKA

-293 SPIKDINKFMKKL
+293 SPIKDIDKFMKKM

-333 IITKATGKPFTNSDG
+333 IITKSTGKPFTNSDG

-391 KLDKELD
+391 KLDKDLD

-514 TARWVKGYIV
+514 TARWVKGYIT

-551 NKYRIE
+551 NRYKIE
-557 KDSSSEKKTEAAKTT
+557 KNPPSDKKAEPVKEKEATKKATEV
-572 EAGKKSDGAK
+572 K